1 MVRLIG
7 CGLLVLTFA
16 SSGWAAEH
24 YVEVWNPP
32 EARTPNAHAS
42 APRPPA
48 AARPAEPHAAA
59 PAKHAVVQPK
69 AAAKLHK
76 RHVVQTAQTLKTLKT
91 GAHHTPAP
99 DAAPAA
105 RPVAQPAPG
114 RLTVMQPDAQD
125 TPHGLAYNDI
135 PRQYTP
141 DGNVLRV
148 GTRNGPARVAR

>member
-7 CGLLVLTFA
+7 CGLLALACTTP
-16 SSGWAAEH
+16 GMAADH

-32 EARTPNAHAS
+32 EARTA

-48 AARPAEPHAAA
+48 AHTPDAHAAA
-59 PAKHAVVQPK
+59 PAKHAAAQPK
-69 AAAKLHK
+69 AVAKAHK
-76 RHVVQTAQTLKTLKT
+76 RHVAPATQTLKT
-91 GAHHTPAP
+91 GAHRMPAP
-99 DAAPAA
+99 ATSTAPAT

-125 TPHGLAYNDI
+125 SPHGLAFTDI

-148 GTRNGPARVAR
+148 GARNGPAKVTR

>member
-7 CGLLVLTFA
+7 CGLLALACTTPGV
-16 SSGWAAEH
+16 AADH

-32 EARTPNAHAS
+32 EARTA

-48 AARPAEPHAAA
+48 AHTPDAHAAA
-59 PAKHAVVQPK
+59 PAKHAAAQPK
-69 AAAKLHK
+69 AVAKAHK
-76 RHVVQTAQTLKTLKT
+76 RHVAPATQTLKT
-91 GAHHTPAP
+91 GAHRMPAP
-99 DAAPAA
+99 ATSTAPAT

-125 TPHGLAYNDI
+125 SPHGLAFTDI

-148 GTRNGPARVAR
+148 GTRNAPAKVTR

>member
-7 CGLLVLTFA
+7 CGLLALACATP
-16 SSGWAAEH
+16 GMAADH

-32 EARTPNAHAS
+32 EARTA

-48 AARPAEPHAAA
+48 AHTPDAHAAAAA
-59 PAKHAVVQPK
+59 PAKHAAAQQK
-69 AAAKLHK
+69 AVAKAHK
-76 RHVVQTAQTLKTLKT
+76 RHVAPATQTLKT
-91 GAHHTPAP
+91 GAHRMPAP
-99 DAAPAA
+99 ATPTAPAA

-125 TPHGLAYNDI
+125 SPHGLAFTDI

-148 GTRNGPARVAR
+148 GTRNGPAKVTR

>member
-7 CGLLVLTFA
+7 CGLLALACTTPGV
-16 SSGWAAEH
+16 AADH

-32 EARTPNAHAS
+32 EARTA

-48 AARPAEPHAAA
+48 AHTPDAHAAA
-59 PAKHAVVQPK
+59 PAKHAAAQPK
-69 AAAKLHK
+69 AVAKAHK
-76 RHVVQTAQTLKTLKT
+76 RHVAPATQTLKT
-91 GAHHTPAP
+91 GAHRMPAP
-99 DAAPAA
+99 ATSTAPAT

-125 TPHGLAYNDI
+125 SPHGLAFTDI

-148 GTRNGPARVAR
+148 GTRNGPAKVTR

>member
-7 CGLLVLTFA
+7 CGLLALACATP
-16 SSGWAAEH
+16 GMAADH

-32 EARTPNAHAS
+32 EARTA

-48 AARPAEPHAAA
+48 AHSPDAHAAA
-59 PAKHAVVQPK
+59 PAKHAVAPQK
-69 AAAKLHK
+69 AAVKPHK
-76 RHVVQTAQTLKTLKT
+76 RHVAPATQTLKT
-91 GAHHTPAP
+91 GAHRMPAP
-99 DAAPAA
+99 AAATPAA

-114 RLTVMQPDAQD
+114 RLTVMQPAAPDS
-125 TPHGLAYNDI
+125 PHGLAFTDI

-148 GTRNGPARVAR
+148 GTRNGPAEVTR